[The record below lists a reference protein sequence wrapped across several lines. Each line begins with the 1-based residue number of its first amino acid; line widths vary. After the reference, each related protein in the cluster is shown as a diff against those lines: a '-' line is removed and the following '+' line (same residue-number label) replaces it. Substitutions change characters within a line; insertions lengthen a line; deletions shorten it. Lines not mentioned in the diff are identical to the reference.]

1 MKYLATIL
9 CFAFFCCTA
18 SAQFGIP
25 EALKKKAEEEVE
37 KAINKE
43 EEAPKEEDK
52 KAEEKKEDAPKE
64 ATDIK
69 TPEFKVYSKYDF
81 IPGEQTLFFEDFSS
95 DNVGDFPAR
104 WNTNGSG
111 EVVTSDNVGGKWLQ
125 LKSYGFFIPD
135 YNTDFPQNYTIE
147 FDFIPMPTSDFN
159 FSTGFYLVRGNIKK
173 PDEGGA
179 IPGTAGCKITFSKSD
194 LDYSSYDNS
203 DYTTHG
209 SNKCE
214 MELHGKYRVSIWVQ
228 NQRLRIYVNGSK
240 IIDAPR
246 ALPKDAAF
254 NMIRLENSDAETNPL
269 YTNIRIAAAAPDTR
283 SKLIT
288 EGKLVTHGITFAVA
302 SDKLK
307 PESFGV
313 LKSIAQA
320 LTENPTVK
328 INIIGHTDSDGNAE
342 KNLELS
348 KKRAESVKRSL
359 VEDFKID
366 ASRIA
371 TDGKGAS
378 EPLKPND
385 SAENKAENRRVEL
398 IKL

>member
-25 EALKKKAEEEVE
+25 EALQKKAEEEVE
-37 KAINKE
+37 KAIKGE
-43 EEAPKEEDK
+43 EEAPKEEEK
-52 KAEEKKEDAPKE
+52 KSEEKKEEVSTE
-64 ATDIK
+64 ATGIK

-81 IPGEQTLFFEDFSS
+81 IPGEQTLFFEDFST

-111 EVVTSDNVGGKWLQ
+111 EVVTTDNSDLKWLQ
-125 LKSYGFFIPD
+125 LKSHGFFIPD
-135 YNTDFPQNYTIE
+135 YNTDFPANYTIE
-147 FDFIPMPTSDFN
+147 FDFLPMPTSDFN
-159 FSTGFYLVRGNIKK
+159 FSTGFYLVRGDIKK

-179 IPGTAGCKITFSKSD
+179 IPGSAGCKIT
-194 LDYSSYDNS
+194 LDRNYISYSTYNNS
-203 DYTTHG
+203 DYSTEG
-209 SNKCE
+209 SNSCV

-246 ALPKDAAF
+246 ALPKDVAF
-254 NMIRLENSDAETNPL
+254 NMIRLENFDSEMNPM
-269 YTNIRIAAAAPDTR
+269 YSNIRIAAAAPDTR

-320 LTENPTVK
+320 LTDNPTVK
-328 INIIGHTDSDGNAE
+328 IKIVGHTDSDGNAE
-342 KNLELS
+342 KNMELS
-348 KKRAESVKRSL
+348 KKRAESVKKSL
-359 VEDFKID
+359 VDDFKID
-366 ASRIA
+366 ASRIS

-385 SAENKAENRRVEL
+385 TPENKSENRRVEL